1 MKRSGEFTAA
11 RSSIYYKGTAHAMP
25 RRPRRGVVVFW
36 DVDASSSPI
45 CGHNRDGRADADG
58 KAGTAGVDILLKSS

>member
-1 MKRSGEFTAA
+1 MENLQPPALL
-11 RSSIYYKGTAHAMP
+11 SIIRELPMP
-25 RRPRRGVVVFW
+25 CHVDLGGRGVVVFW

-58 KAGTAGVDILLKSS
+58 WTGTAGVDILLKSS